1 MNELLV
7 LLAGVFLAIMIAIN
21 GLLNKYLSV
30 WEVSFIVHFIGMILL
45 MLYIKF
51 IKKEKI
57 NILGIPMYLY
67 FAGVLGVSLVSLNS
81 FGTNLVGVTLTIAL
95 SLSAQIITSTVIDH
109 FGFFGVKKIPFHL
122 LRIPSFA
129 IMFLGLFLIIL
140 N

>member
-1 MNELLV
+1 MNEILV

-30 WEVSFIVHFIGMILL
+30 LEVSFIVHFIGMLL
-45 MLYIKF
+45 LILYIKF

-57 NILGIPMYLY
+57 NIMGIPIPLYL
-67 FAGVLGVSLVSLNS
+67 AGVLGVSLVSLNS

-109 FGFFGVKKIPFHL
+109 FGFFGVKKVPFHL
-122 LRIPSFA
+122 LRIPSF
-129 IMFLGLFLIIL
+129 IIVFLGLFLIIL